1 MKKEI
6 GNNTYTEMYLF
17 TREDKNLL
25 EKCINHLRENPKEK
39 KTSNF
44 NTTNEKQLKLKI

>member
-6 GNNTYTEMYLF
+6 GNNTYTEMYLV

-25 EKCINHLRENPKEK
+25 EKRINHLRENPKEK
-39 KTSNF
+39 NTSNF
-44 NTTNEKQLKLKI
+44 NRKINF